1 MVVISWI
8 LFGLVVGLVAR
19 FIMPGPQRM
28 GIITTTLLGIVG
40 SLLGG
45 YVASLLAGTTPGLDS
60 PYAFDGAG
68 FIGSVLG
75 AIVILAIAALA
86 QRRMPVT

>member
-1 MVVISWI
+1 
-8 LFGLVVGLVAR
+8 
-19 FIMPGPQRM
+19 M

-45 YVASLLAGTTPGLDS
+45 YIASLLAGTTPGLEA

-75 AIVILAIAALA
+75 AIAVLAIAAFA

>member
-1 MVVISWI
+1 L
-8 LFGLVVGLVAR
+8 LFGLLVGLVAR

-28 GIITTTLLGIVG
+28 GIITTTLLGVVG

-45 YVASLLAGTTPGLDS
+45 YVGSLIAGQTGTGVE
-60 PYAFDGAG
+60 GAG

-75 AIVILAIAALA
+75 ALIVLAIAVFA
-86 QRRMPVT
+86 QKRMPVT